1 MTQNKWT
8 VDIDGDDEDDDG
20 WDGSIPWAT
29 DARRNNNAQCSGHDV
44 EQNETDGDSDQSVF
58 LCAAHTHTSVDQF
71 DVFHGAAPTYLTNI
85 CSRYSDNRLRSSAR
99 DNFVVRRTRT
109 RFADSSFAVAG
120 PAAWNSLPVYIRN
133 IGSHSALSPFNGHFP
148 GEPELAGVYWSKGW
162 WRWWWQLYWSYK
174 SCKAPVISSPPTNQY
189 SVFLQAGCP
198 SCRPTNSVK
207 ALKANQR
214 SVYNSKL
221 TCLLFLAELQYQC
234 WLFAQIFHIFMYFMF
249 FNFNLC
255 WCCESMCWR
264 K

>member
-8 VDIDGDDEDDDG
+8 VDINRDDEDEDG

-29 DARRNNNAQCSGHDV
+29 DARRNNDAQCGGDDT
-44 EQNETDGDSDQSVF
+44 EQHETDDNSDHSVF
-58 LCAAHTHTSVDQF
+58 VCAAHTHTP
-71 DVFHGAAPTYLTNI
+71 ALTSLMSFTAHPLLI
-85 CSRYSDNRLRSSAR
+85 WLI
-99 DNFVVRRTRT
+99 
-109 RFADSSFAVAG
+109 FAVAAIISTRQFR
-120 PAAWNSLPVYIRN
+120 AAADKDTLRWQFVRSCWTCRLELASSLHPEHWFTLSV
-133 IGSHSALSPFNGHFP
+133 LSPFNGHFP

-189 SVFLQAGCP
+189 SVFY
-198 SCRPTNSVK
+198 RPDALPVAQPTVSKHWRQISV
-207 ALKANQR
+207 LSTTQNLL
-214 SVYNSKL
+214 VYCSWLNYSINADY
-221 TCLLFLAELQYQC
+221 LLRFFIFLCILC
-234 WLFAQIFHIFMYFMF
+234 F